1 MNIGLIFAGGVGSRM
16 NSKSLPK
23 QFLLINGKP
32 IIIHTLEVFQ
42 NHPQIDYICVSCV
55 QEYIEHLKSICRSYG
70 ISKLK
75 WIVPGGET
83 GQLSIYNGL
92 KAIHDHCP
100 EDSIV
105 LIHDGVRPVITQELL
120 TANIEG
126 VLQHGS
132 AISCARAIET
142 FSQVDDRHQIVNVMP
157 REASVVA
164 KAPQSFYIKDIF
176 AAHQR
181 ALAENRHDFI
191 DSASMML
198 HYGHALYAVDCENS
212 NIKITTPSD
221 FYTLRALLEAKEN
234 SQIFGL

>member
-1 MNIGLIFAGGVGSRM
+1 MNIALIFAGGVGSRM

-42 NHPQIDYICVSCV
+42 CHPQIDYLCVSCV
-55 QEYIEHLKSICRSYG
+55 SDYMEHLNSICKAFG
-70 ISKLK
+70 ITKLK
-75 WIVPGGET
+75 WLVPGGET

-92 KAIHDHCP
+92 KIIHDNCP
-100 EDSIV
+100 EDSVV
-105 LIHDGVRPVITQELL
+105 LIHDGVRPVITQELIS
-120 TANIEG
+120 ANIEG
-126 VLQHGS
+126 VLNHGS
-132 AISCARAIET
+132 AISCAKAIET
-142 FSQVDDRHQIVNVMP
+142 HARIDGNGKITQILS
-157 REASVVA
+157 RETSVVA
-164 KAPQSFYIKDIF
+164 KAPQSFYVKNIFDAHIQAIKEKKI
-176 AAHQR
+176 
-181 ALAENRHDFI
+181 DFI

-198 HYGHALYAVDCENS
+198 HYGYELYSVLCENS

>member
-1 MNIGLIFAGGVGSRM
+1 MNVGLIFAGGVGSRM
-16 NSKSLPK
+16 NSKSVPK
-23 QFLLINGKP
+23 QFLQVNGKP

-42 NHPQIDYICVSCV
+42 NHPQIDCICVSCIAK
-55 QEYIEHLKSICRSYG
+55 YIDHLKSICQTYG
-70 ISKLK
+70 ITKLK
-75 WIVPGGET
+75 WLVPGGET

-92 KAIHDHCP
+92 KTIHDNCP
-100 EDSIV
+100 EDSVV

-126 VLQHGS
+126 VRAHGS
-132 AISCARAIET
+132 AISCAKAIET
-142 FSQVDDRHQIVNVMP
+142 FSQLDEQRRIVNVMP

-176 AAHQR
+176 SAHQK
-181 ALAENRHDFI
+181 AMAEGNYGFI

-198 HYGHALYAVDCENS
+198 HYGYDLYAVECENS

-234 SQIFGL
+234 SQVFGL